1 MKKFSSEIVFSSKN
15 NRESK
20 QISQQLKAGLLR
32 KIAPKIYTT
41 KLEEAASEIIYR
53 NRYQIISH
61 LFPGAII
68 SHRTA
73 FEGDVKPGGSLFLT
87 YSQRRNLSLPGLTI
101 RLIKGEFSKQG
112 TNPFLETLYISCYE
126 RILLENLQLSRQRGN
141 VRKTVDKA
149 AVEHR
154 LETLCRIQG
163 EAELNRLRDRAK
175 TLAASIGMIP
185 EFHQLD
191 EIIGA
196 ILGTRSNEVLKTAS
210 ARARA
215 QGLPYDAE
223 RLERFMSLH
232 AALRSTVLP
241 IRQLSETPTIL
252 RNIAFFDAYFSNYI
266 EGTEFAPEEAA
277 NIVFKNRPLE
287 HRHADSHDIIAT
299 YNIVSNTLEMCSP
312 PDSPEIFEMLL
323 KKRHAVL
330 LGARK
335 DKRPGEFKEIVNRAG
350 NTVFVSPELVRGTLA
365 KGFELYQLLDDP
377 FARAAFIMFVVS
389 EVHPFLDGNG
399 RLARIM
405 MNGDL
410 VFAGQCRIFIPTV
423 FREDY
428 LLTLRRLTREGD
440 AGPYIKMLDK
450 AQEFVSKIDFDNYDN
465 AVKMLYA
472 SNAFAKH
479 DEGVYLK
486 MPV

>member
-1 MKKFSSEIVFSSKN
+1 MKKNSPEIVFSSKN
-15 NRESK
+15 NKESK

-41 KLEEAASEIIYR
+41 QLEEPASEIIYR
-53 NRYQIISH
+53 NRYKIASY

-73 FEGDVKPGGSLFLT
+73 FEGDVKLGGTLFLT
-87 YSQRRNLSLPGLTI
+87 YSHRRNLFLPGLTI
-101 RLIKGEFSKQG
+101 RLIKGAFSQEG
-112 TNPFLETLYISCYE
+112 TNQFLETLYISGYE
-126 RILLENLQLSRQRGN
+126 RTLLENLQPSRQRGG
-141 VRKTVDKA
+141 VRKTVDSA
-149 AVEHR
+149 AVEQR
-154 LETLCRIQG
+154 LEMLCRIQG
-163 EAELNRLRDRAK
+163 EAELNRLRERAK
-175 TLAASIGMIP
+175 TLAALIGMKP
-185 EFHQLD
+185 EYNQLD
-191 EIIGA
+191 EMIGA
-196 ILGTRSNEVLKTAS
+196 ILGTRSNDVLKTAS

-215 QGLPYDAE
+215 QGLPYDTE

-241 IRQLSETPTIL
+241 IRQLTETPTIL

-266 EGTEFAPEEAA
+266 EGTEFEPEEAED
-277 NIVFKNRPLE
+277 IVFKNRLFK
-287 HRHADSHDIIAT
+287 HRHEDSHDIIAT
-299 YNIVSNTLEMCSP
+299 YNIVSNTIRSR
-312 PDSPEIFEMLL
+312 PDSPEAFETLL
-323 KKRHAVL
+323 KKHHATL
-330 LGARK
+330 LAARK
-335 DKRPGEFKEIVNRAG
+335 EKCPGEFKEIVNRAG

-365 KGFELYQLLDDP
+365 KGFELYQLLNNA

-405 MNGDL
+405 MNADL

-440 AGPYIKMLDK
+440 AEPYIKMLNK
-450 AQEFVSKIDFDNYDN
+450 AQEFVSKIDFENYDK
-465 AVKMLYA
+465 AIKMLYA